1 MAGMTPASG
10 GGGAFGAATNK
21 GFKQQLN
28 KF

>member
-1 MAGMTPASG
+1 MTSQAAFG